1 MLQVTDKQGNS
12 YKLQINEMACT
23 FIPLSLYVGNKLFP
37 QKPMV
42 HKSKGYLF
50 WLAAKQR
57 ISYFSINKAIVSFQ
71 TTKIKKV

>member
-23 FIPLSLYVGNKLFP
+23 FIPMSLYVGNKLFP

-50 WLAAKQR
+50 WLVAKQQ
-57 ISYFSINKAIVSFQ
+57 ISYFSIKKAIVAFQ
-71 TTKIKKV
+71 TTKTKKV